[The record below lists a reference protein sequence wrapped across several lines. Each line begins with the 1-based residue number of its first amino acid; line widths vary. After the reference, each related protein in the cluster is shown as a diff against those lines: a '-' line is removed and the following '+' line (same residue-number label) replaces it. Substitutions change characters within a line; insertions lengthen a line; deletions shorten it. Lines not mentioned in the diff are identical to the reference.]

1 MHSASIINSGVHSF
15 QIFLGSQKLPCF
27 CNFPITYASYKK
39 LCDCYWLQLR
49 ITCKSGWIAQAEK
62 RYCISKGGRS
72 KVTAQRRTKPIVTLS
87 AVLPF
92 VTPCYPVLTFVTL
105 FYPLLPFVTP
115 CYPVLPFVTL
125 CYPVFPSVTLCYL
138 LLPYVTPC
146 QPVLP
151 FVTLCYPLLPFV
163 TLCSLCYPLLPLFT
177 LCYSLSPCVTLCYP
191 LLPSVTMCYPLLPCV
206 TLVTLCSLCFLCYP
220 LLPSVVLENNKE
232 PRTYGCLAAL
242 TKIACF
248 YVSKE
253 VKENAKSDQRS
264 NPVGQE
270 QKPQKPIKMYA

>member
-27 CNFPITYASYKK
+27 FNFPITYASYKK

-105 FYPLLPFVTP
+105 FYPLLPFVT
-115 CYPVLPFVTL
+115 L
-125 CYPVFPSVTLCYL
+125 CYPVFPSVTFCYP
-138 LLPYVTPC
+138 LLPTC

-151 FVTLCYPLLPFV
+151 CVTLCYPFLPCV
-163 TLCSLCYPLLPLFT
+163 TLCHPVLSFVTLCYPLLPLFT
-177 LCYSLSPCVTLCYP
+177 LCY
-191 LLPSVTMCYPLLPCV
+191 PLLPCV
-206 TLVTLCSLCFLCYP
+206 PCVTLCYP

>member
-27 CNFPITYASYKK
+27 FNFPITYASYKK

-72 KVTAQRRTKPIVTLS
+72 KVTAQRRTTPIVTLS

-105 FYPLLPFVTP
+105 FYPLLP
-115 CYPVLPFVTL
+115 CVTL
-125 CYPVFPSVTLCYL
+125 CYPVLPCVPLCYL
-138 LLPYVTPC
+138 LLP
-146 QPVLP
+146 
-151 FVTLCYPLLPFV
+151 FVTHLLACV
-163 TLCSLCYPLLPLFT
+163 TLCYPLLPLFT
-177 LCYSLSPCVTLCYP
+177 LCYSLSPCVILCYPVLPFVTPFYPVLPFITLCYP
-191 LLPSVTMCYPLLPCV
+191 LLPCVPCV
-206 TLVTLCSLCFLCYP
+206 TLCYP

-248 YVSKE
+248 YVSKG